1 MSVAIND
8 YARIV
13 DRSAELA
20 CQFPDGIGILPVNF
34 GSVATRQELLFT
46 SEAATVRTLLR
57 NNDIPVGNF
66 LPIGERLGAI
76 HNKHFDWAPVIFVS
90 ASLMSNNPALVS
102 VALGIIANYATDFFR
117 GLPDQKVKFRV
128 VVEKKKDRSCKE
140 IVYEGNAAGLKELP
154 EIIRSIS
161 DE

>member
-8 YARIV
+8 YTRV
-13 DRSAELA
+13 SDRSAELA
-20 CQFPDGIGILPVNF
+20 CQLPDGIGILPANF
-34 GSVATRQELLFT
+34 GSATNRRELLFT
-46 SEAATVRTLLR
+46 SEAATVKTLLR
-57 NNDIPVGNF
+57 NGGIAVGNF
-66 LPIGERLGAI
+66 LPEGERVGSI
-76 HNKHFDWAPVIFVS
+76 HNKHFDWAPIIFVS

-140 IVYEGNAAGLKELP
+140 IVYEGDAAGLKELS